1 MVRWGDCS
9 VLLTADI
16 EPSTNSQ
23 ILLARLYDLKAD
35 ILKYPHHGMSKMAAD
50 FYREVDPEYTFF
62 THGAGNTKEAQALL
76 IHNGYTRMS
85 FATWGMITMQT
96 DGKKWIVSQEILPE
110 KKEVADTYR
119 FPE

>member
-1 MVRWGDCS
+1 MTFAS
-9 VLLTADI
+9 
-16 EPSTNSQ
+16 STLIICPANLQ
-23 ILLARLYDLKAD
+23 EMWDKYRKRYDLKAD